1 MASDCTYMNMSHACS
16 SHQAVFALEINGVT
30 ADLLRLSYMVW
41 SVWSSNGSLRTVW
54 ESHGCS
60 FRGGWVHCQHWKLEG
75 SPGELLAFRTRQK
88 PEEADSALRER
99 MQQQHRQTCHCYESK
114 QAKQAFPFH
123 LLLFLG
129 CHQKVSPILR
139 VGLLTSINPVKQIPH
154 GIADSRQSQVDSQD

>member
-60 FRGGWVHCQHWKLEG
+60 FHGGWVHCQHWKLEG
-75 SPGELLAFRTRQK
+75 SLESCWPSGHVRNQKKLILLS
-88 PEEADSALRER
+88 ERE
-99 MQQQHRQTCHCYESK
+99 CSN
-114 QAKQAFPFH
+114 
-123 LLLFLG
+123 
-129 CHQKVSPILR
+129 
-139 VGLLTSINPVKQIPH
+139 SIDKLAIVMK
-154 GIADSRQSQVDSQD
+154 ASRQSKPFLSTFSYFWAATKRCHPYCGWAFLLQLTQ